1 LYMAQLMPLP
11 LTVSCFSKIQFGF
24 TFLVPTH
31 PGSPGQRAVKRECVC
46 VCSTSPLP
54 WLCDI
59 SAICLHV
66 ASCTIRLFKLLFAY
80 MQMYIYLQVNYTH
93 VLPRSNTV
101 CTRHAHCT
109 VYIAV
114 FSGLAVTRH
123 FQWDRATPKIAA
135 HCGDPRPHLVHLV
148 HGFFSLP
155 DSKTQNSFSISSAML
170 ARLRLMAATNRQ
182 TDRHLSRQ
190 RDRQIHK

>member
-1 LYMAQLMPLP
+1 
-11 LTVSCFSKIQFGF
+11 
-24 TFLVPTH
+24 
-31 PGSPGQRAVKRECVC
+31 

-59 SAICLHV
+59 SATCLHV
-66 ASCTIRLFKLLFAY
+66 ASCTIRLLKLLFAY
-80 MQMYIYLQVNYTH
+80 MQMYIYLQMNYTH

-101 CTRHAHCT
+101 YTRHAHCT

-135 HCGDPRPHLVHLV
+135 PCGDPRPHLV

-182 TDRHLSRQ
+182 TDRHISRQTDRQTDKQVDRQIDRHTSRQTDRHLSRQ